1 MNNKDAEVIY
11 NLIQLY
17 MLEHDYQ
24 NAKKMIDYFN
34 MEHENLIVVDKEMNR
49 YDRKITLFTK
59 AIETNQKK

>member
-1 MNNKDAEVIY
+1 
-11 NLIQLY
+11 
-17 MLEHDYQ
+17 
-24 NAKKMIDYFN
+24 MIDYFN